1 MVRPAELKEL
11 ALGSPFDE
19 RNARPQER
27 VEYGSEAD
35 RTRAER
41 SSNFGVLL
49 RLPMAPALPI
59 LNSGDFGASPLYGQN
74 SEKLV
79 CLLHMG
85 RLSVAFKGRAI
96 GTVVS

>member
-1 MVRPAELKEL
+1 LKEV

-19 RNARPQER
+19 RTRGPQER
-27 VEYGSEAD
+27 VEYGSGAD

-41 SSNFGVLL
+41 SSDFGVLL

-59 LNSGDFGASPLYGQN
+59 LNSGDFGAPPLYGQN

-79 CLLHMG
+79 CLVHMG
-85 RLSVAFKGRAI
+85 RLSVEYKRSER
-96 GTVVS
+96 TS